1 MHFGS
6 TRREPGICKP
16 SHTVGGVTNTW
27 QPMTGMESSVTDSIA
42 QWAAER
48 PEVRRVWALGNRVK
62 VTQHPDSIDIAVEL
76 EPVGDS
82 EETLTR
88 WIAYADLWKSQLQSR
103 VDSKV
108 DLQWFDPDGST
119 PTTEA
124 GLVEA
129 RVLIYERVT

>member
-1 MHFGS
+1 M
-6 TRREPGICKP
+6 TGIE
-16 SHTVGGVTNTW
+16 SRVTN
-27 QPMTGMESSVTDSIA
+27 SIA

-48 PEVRRVWALGNRVK
+48 PEVRRVWLFGNRVK
-62 VTQHPDSIDIAVEL
+62 ITHNPESIDIAVEL

-88 WIAYADLWKSQLQSR
+88 WIAYADLWKSQLQNR
-103 VDSKV
+103 VDSRV

-119 PTTEA
+119 PTTKA
-124 GLVEA
+124 GLLDA